1 MPSEGSVWVNA
12 SDGTVLRTS
21 LRMKE
26 FGRGSAAVTRHT
38 GTAQIDVSYARVSSI
53 DMWLP
58 QVMVE
63 SYEMPRGTRR
73 ERTSTEARYSDYRR
87 FQTSGRIK

>member
-1 MPSEGSVWVNA
+1 
-12 SDGTVLRTS
+12 
-21 LRMKE
+21 
-26 FGRGSAAVTRHT
+26 
-38 GTAQIDVSYARVSSI
+38 
-53 DMWLP
+53 MWLP

-87 FQTSGRIK
+87 FQTSGRVK